1 MILNIPTGKHN
12 PNPTYSDLIGADDI
26 FATLPSIL
34 SYRHEGAILPIEL
47 AHGIASLSTYPSAN
61 ILKIFVDA
69 KGVSPSSYSV

>member
-1 MILNIPTGKHN
+1 MILNIPAGKHI
-12 PNPTYSDLIGADDI
+12 PNPRYSDLIGAGDI

-61 ILKIFVDA
+61 ILKIFADA
-69 KGVSPSSYSV
+69 KGVSPSSYQL